1 MEYCNS
7 IDNKKNS
14 NNSNITFVN
23 NEETVYTSLIN
34 IVKALFLLMI
44 GITQDSVTG
53 CNIRQLLQESMMA
66 RHVMVF
72 MAIYFGI
79 DLTSGTSQH
88 PGTTFLKSIVLWIV
102 FIMFIRTSLIFTIS
116 LFSILAILLVI
127 QSFKSYYEE
136 KNKDEN
142 YSKEV
147 IFYEKAFLTLIISFG
162 AILVLGF
169 ILYFIKQ
176 YNDHY
181 DNFNLGIFIFGS
193 IECGFEK

>member
-7 IDNKKNS
+7 ISNKKISDNS
-14 NNSNITFVN
+14 NNTFVN
-23 NEETVYTSLIN
+23 NDKSLYTSSIN

-44 GITQDSVTG
+44 GIAQDSVTG
-53 CNIRQLLQESMMA
+53 CNVKQLLQESMIA
-66 RHVMVF
+66 RHIMVF

-79 DLTSGTSQH
+79 DLTSDVSEH
-88 PGTTFLKSIVLWIV
+88 PGTTLLKSIILWVI
-102 FIMFIRTSLIFTIS
+102 FIMFIRTSLIFTIT
-116 LFSILAILLVI
+116 LFSILATLLII
-127 QSFKSYYEE
+127 QSFKSYYEK
-136 KNKDEN
+136 KNEEGD

-147 IFYEKAFLTLIISFG
+147 MFYEKAFLTLILSFG

-181 DNFNLGIFIFGS
+181 DNFSLGIFIFGN
-193 IECGFEK
+193 IKCAYEK